1 MLSRV
6 SSYDDLATWEDSV
19 SHAIPV
25 IVVDPLEDAEDP
37 VDPTSVYVPQLS

>member
-25 IVVDPLEDAEDP
+25 IVVDPLEDAEDL
-37 VDPTSVYVPQLS
+37 VGSTVV